1 MPKTNVKPDTLDFA
15 TVVELNSLLRER
27 QVSSKELTNH
37 FLERLATI
45 GPQYNAVAAIIEK
58 QALQQTG
65 DIDDDLERERFR
77 GMLQGIPYGA
87 KDLLS
92 VAGYPTT
99 WGAKP
104 FEQQKFDED
113 AHVIQRLRKAGAVLI
128 GKLAMIELAG
138 GGGYNTAGASLQGP
152 GLNPWNKSYWSGGSS
167 SGSGIAVAAGLV
179 PYALGSETS
188 GSIITPAAYCGVT
201 GLRPTYGLVSR
212 RGAMPLSWT
221 CDKIGVLAHTADDC
235 GHVMRHLA
243 GGDDQ
248 DPGSA
253 GKSFYYTPEYSRPI
267 HDLKIGYHPA
277 DFEQWPEP
285 AMRPAY
291 QTALNVVRTMGAS
304 VVELQTPDLPYG
316 SIIGT
321 IIESEAASAFETFI
335 RGGQLDQL
343 SDPTQANGLKA
354 ALNLTA
360 VDYLKA
366 MRLRTQVQRAF
377 REIFINVD
385 VLVAPSTFNLPERA
399 DQPFDEQDKNRPPEP
414 AQRGLGKGL
423 VQASNLCGLPA
434 LSLPAGFG
442 NGLPLGVQFVGPAF
456 SENTLLGFGRLFQKL
471 TDFHKQHPPGV
482 QAAAR
487 AS

>member
-1 MPKTNVKPDTLDFA
+1 MSKPKVNPDTLSFA
-15 TVVELNSLLRER
+15 TIAELNSLLRER
-27 QVSSKELTNH
+27 QISSKELTKY
-37 FLERLATI
+37 FLGRLQTI
-45 GPQYNAVAAIIEK
+45 GPQYNALAALIEK
-58 QALQQTG
+58 EALKQTN
-65 DIDDDLERERFR
+65 DIDDDLKRQRFR

-92 VAGYPTT
+92 VKGYPTT

-104 FEQQKFDED
+104 FSTQTFDED

-138 GGGYNTAGASLQGP
+138 GGGYNTAAASLQGP

-167 SGSGIAVAAGLV
+167 SGSGIAVAAGLT

-212 RGAMPLSWT
+212 RGAMALSWT

-235 GHVMRHLA
+235 GQVMRHLA
-243 GGDDQ
+243 GGDNQ
-248 DPGSA
+248 DPSSA
-253 GKSFYYTPEYSRPI
+253 GKSFYYTPEYARPI
-267 HDLKIGYHPA
+267 RDLKIGYHPA
-277 DFEQWPEP
+277 DFEQWPEA

-291 QTALNVVRTMGAS
+291 QSALNVIRTMGAD
-304 VVELQTPDLPYG
+304 VLEMQTPDFPYG
-316 SIIGT
+316 PIIGT
-321 IIESEAASAFETFI
+321 IIESEAASAFESFI
-335 RGGQLDQL
+335 RGGQVDQL

-354 ALNLTA
+354 ALTFTA

-366 MRLRTQVQRAF
+366 MRLRSQIQQEF
-377 REIFINVD
+377 RQIFMKVD
-385 VLVAPSTFNLPERA
+385 VLIAPSTFNLPERI

-414 AQRGLGKGL
+414 AQRGIGKGL
-423 VQASNLCGLPA
+423 VQASNLCGIPA
-434 LSLPAGFG
+434 LSVPAGFA

-456 SENTLLGFGRLFQKL
+456 SENTLLEFGRLFQKL
-471 TDFHKQHPPGV
+471 TNFHTQHPPV
-482 QAAAR
+482 TT
-487 AS
+487 